1 MQRKEDTMKV
11 TRFGFWAYD
20 PENYG
25 EDKYYSFLSREE
37 AVKAQQELG
46 DGTPIEEYWQNA

>member
-1 MQRKEDTMKV
+1 MKV